1 MHPRVPEQPK
11 KGLPRQVV
19 YAPACV
25 TRMMGPATSD
35 SEQGS
40 VHEKLLS
47 LFDKAGYEV
56 IYPEVSLVDCMSGP
70 CDFFPVLCNVCSPC
84 SCSDL
89 QWRCFL
95 GKHWCHT
102 AVAAWP
108 LPEQC
113 LSTHMPYQH
122 SCLLG
127 LVGLLH
133 ITIGIHQRPIVFVT
147 PVC

>member
-35 SEQGS
+35 TEQGS

-56 IYPEVSLVDCMSGP
+56 IYPEVSLAVCMYGL
-70 CDFFPVLCNVCSPC
+70 CDI
-84 SCSDL
+84 
-89 QWRCFL
+89 FL
-95 GKHWCHT
+95 GSFYLWCCQCSVSVEMISAQGLAGI
-102 AVAAWP
+102 AVR
-108 LPEQC
+108 Q
-113 LSTHMPYQH
+113 
-122 SCLLG
+122 
-127 LVGLLH
+127 
-133 ITIGIHQRPIVFVT
+133 QRV
-147 PVC
+147 